1 MAKDYALHHTGLT
14 VFDIRRSLEFYRD
27 VLGFEVVYEHEKSGG
42 YLADVLGY
50 PDAHLKIALL
60 KLPRSEHRIEL
71 LQYISP
77 EGVHADVEPKNVGA
91 VHVAYIV
98 EDIHEIYAHLTSH
111 NVEFISAPVKVLA
124 GPSTGAW
131 AFYFKDPDG
140 IALEAFQPPP
150 AVNG

>member
-98 EDIHEIYAHLTSH
+98 EDIHEIYAHLPSWPEYWGLGVLFQGSRWNRLGGVSTSASCKWLG
-111 NVEFISAPVKVLA
+111 F
-124 GPSTGAW
+124 
-131 AFYFKDPDG
+131 
-140 IALEAFQPPP
+140 
-150 AVNG
+150 